1 MQKKFFSNLL
11 KQKKSKMIFSQALKL
26 LKIKES
32 QNKKNYSKLYLKKV
46 PIKVFRSKDCQ
57 NI

>member
-1 MQKKFFSNLL
+1 
-11 KQKKSKMIFSQALKL
+11 MIFSQALKL